1 MVCSAAAGLCGGG
14 RSGGIH
20 RGEGRLLRLLL
31 QGQDALMVPKTSDG
45 RVLFAV
51 PWHNRVVVGTTDVLR
66 DHPESEPRALE
77 EEIDF
82 ILKTAGL
89 YMVPAPTRKDII
101 SVFAGQRPL
110 AAPKKEG
117 KSAKEISR
125 SHKIIVSDNGLIT
138 ITGGKWTSY
147 RLMAE
152 DTVDK
157 AIAMNLVEKRKC
169 ITKHLKIHGWRQDPD
184 LTSHYYIYGS
194 DEPALH
200 QLEQETDKYAE
211 KISPKYAYTYG
222 EVIWA
227 VRHEMARTLDD
238 VLARRVRLLYI
249 DAHEALNVAPKVAE
263 VMASELNMPE
273 SWVEEQ
279 VKSFTAIAN
288 NYIVER

>member
-1 MVCSAAAGLCGGG
+1 
-14 RSGGIH
+14 
-20 RGEGRLLRLLL
+20 
-31 QGQDALMVPKTSDG
+31 
-45 RVLFAV
+45 
-51 PWHNRVVVGTTDVLR
+51 
-66 DHPESEPRALE
+66 
-77 EEIDF
+77 
-82 ILKTAGL
+82 
-89 YMVPAPTRKDII
+89 
-101 SVFAGQRPL
+101 
-110 AAPKKEG
+110 
-117 KSAKEISR
+117 
-125 SHKIIVSDNGLIT
+125 
-138 ITGGKWTSY
+138 
-147 RLMAE
+147 
-152 DTVDK
+152 
-157 AIAMNLVEKRKC
+157 MNLVEKRKC